1 MAEGSDNIILRYLK
15 RIDEKVDA
23 LREDNR
29 EIKQRL
35 GLLEQRYGLLELQY
49 ASLSSRID
57 RIEARLDRIEKRLDL
72 VEV

>member
-1 MAEGSDNIILRYLK
+1 MVEEPDNIALHYLG
-15 RIDEKVDA
+15 RLDEKVDA

-35 GLLEQRYGLLELQY
+35 GLLEQRYVLLEQQY
-49 ASLSSRID
+49 ASLSSRMD
-57 RIEARLDRIEKRLDL
+57 RIETRLDRIEKRLDL

>member
-1 MAEGSDNIILRYLK
+1 MAEEPDNIILRYLR

-35 GLLEQRYGLLELQY
+35 GLLEQRYGLLKQQY
-49 ASLSSRID
+49 ASLSRID

-72 VEV
+72 VEA